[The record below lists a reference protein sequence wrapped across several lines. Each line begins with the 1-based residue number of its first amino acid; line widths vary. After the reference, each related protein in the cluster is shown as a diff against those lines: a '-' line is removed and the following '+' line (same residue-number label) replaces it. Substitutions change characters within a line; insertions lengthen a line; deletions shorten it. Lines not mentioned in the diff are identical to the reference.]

1 MNIKNIKNFREIDF
15 KYEDLLKN
23 KEELEELIAKRKN
36 TYEVASKLFQDNGE
50 DVTTLDKLKDEIKEN
65 ETTLENYNWTIIS
78 LSPIMNMMQEVT
90 DMSTNYMLDIKRAL
104 ETGDYSVEELKNNAN
119 KINVEVN
126 KVLAAEKEKYK
137 EQIIHIVKE
146 SDLNRVFAGVTW
158 AVTRSVKL
166 LTDNYITTNDKIN
179 ELEES
184 KSKLKEE
191 LTNKTN
197 RYQELID
204 NVNSDKDILEINT
217 LDEEIT
223 SIRSELNS
231 TIKELLDYNKN
242 KEDILS
248 EIESYIGSYAPK
260 EEVKEETLENNE
272 LEEEKIETPSDVI
285 DAEFSENKEN
295 NNDKKELKEE
305 KLENKESEEVDIP
318 EEIEAINEEE
328 VEDLSKADERTLM
341 PKKPKVKDVSQ
352 STNLYE
358 IAEVIQQLN
367 PNAEI
372 RVADMGLDSMATQ
385 RFYSSVP
392 VDQLVLPEGFYYN
405 DKNGITNKH
414 NTQTGMYCALEVED
428 LSKADERTL
437 MPKKLK
443 VKDVSQSTNLYE
455 IAEVIQQ
462 LNPNA
467 EIRVA
472 DMGLDSMATQR
483 FYSSVPV
490 DQLVL
495 PEGFYYNDKNGI
507 TNKHNTQTG
516 MYCALEVEDL
526 SKADERTLMPKKP
539 KVKDVSQS
547 TNLYE
552 IAEEVEVKPEEIMPS
567 TPSLNNDLD
576 YSFMD
581 RVSSGKVSDKLMGE
595 IKDTINEKEAIEKD
609 NELDYS
615 FVNMVNKNAVN
626 IVAYNGPST
635 KDIVKATE
643 NYVTAPK
650 KEESSHKFSIKG
662 KLSKWIFKAVLA
674 GVAAIGLYFGLTNKN
689 ETTATMSTLEVDA
702 ETGEH
707 ERVRTSLAVQDGA
720 VYIKYTDG
728 ISEKVSVVDTN
739 GNLLPAGTEIFDAR
753 GTSYTIERY
762 ETAYNSTGAYIVAIV
777 SASILA
783 MNAAKDFKNKSNGS
797 QQSNVSEASE
807 NGINNELSPSN
818 KLENTQELE
827 PVQAHNTEKF
837 VPPMEVPVGAEEIS
851 NNDILRSVEENDT
864 DTLVV
869 DDDMFVPPMELPDE
883 NPFEVKNVSNTKEKI
898 KKLVN
903 DINAVNVGSGAY
915 YNGAKNIITNLPA
928 EQLVLPSGYDLEN
941 GKITNHEDI
950 ELEVTS
956 FVKVNNDLSDE
967 LAKQLTKK

>member
-1 MNIKNIKNFREIDF
+1 MDIKNIKNFREIDF

-23 KEELEELIAKRKN
+23 KKELEELIAKRKN

-65 ETTLENYNWTIIS
+65 ENTLENYKWTIIS

-90 DMSTNYMLDIKRAL
+90 DMSTNYMIDIRRAL
-104 ETGDYSVEELKNNAN
+104 ETGDYSVEELKNKAN
-119 KINVEVN
+119 KINVEVS

-137 EQIIHIVKE
+137 EQIMHIVKE

-191 LTNKTN
+191 LINKTN

-204 NVNSDKDILEINT
+204 NVNNNKDILEINT

-231 TIKELLDYNKN
+231 TIKELLHYNKN

-272 LEEEKIETPSDVI
+272 LEEENKEVLNDVI

-295 NNDKKELKEE
+295 NNDTKELKEE
-305 KLENKESEEVDIP
+305 KLENKESEEVNKP
-318 EEIEAINEEE
+318 EETERVNE
-328 VEDLSKADERTLM
+328 
-341 PKKPKVKDVSQ
+341 
-352 STNLYE
+352 
-358 IAEVIQQLN
+358 
-367 PNAEI
+367 
-372 RVADMGLDSMATQ
+372 
-385 RFYSSVP
+385 
-392 VDQLVLPEGFYYN
+392 
-405 DKNGITNKH
+405 
-414 NTQTGMYCALEVED
+414 
-428 LSKADERTL
+428 
-437 MPKKLK
+437 
-443 VKDVSQSTNLYE
+443 
-455 IAEVIQQ
+455 
-462 LNPNA
+462 
-467 EIRVA
+467 
-472 DMGLDSMATQR
+472 
-483 FYSSVPV
+483 
-490 DQLVL
+490 
-495 PEGFYYNDKNGI
+495 
-507 TNKHNTQTG
+507 
-516 MYCALEVEDL
+516 
-526 SKADERTLMPKKP
+526 
-539 KVKDVSQS
+539 
-547 TNLYE
+547 
-552 IAEEVEVKPEEIMPS
+552 EEVEVKPEEIMPS

-581 RVSSGKVSDKLMGE
+581 RASSGKVSDKLMGE
-595 IKDTINEKEAIEKD
+595 IKDTINEKEATQKD

-615 FVNMVNKNAVN
+615 FVNMVNKNADN
-626 IVAYNGPST
+626 TVAYNGPST

-762 ETAYNSTGAYIVAIV
+762 ETAYNSTGAYIVVIV

-783 MNAAKDFKNKSNGS
+783 MNAAKDFKNKLNDS

-807 NGINNELSPSN
+807 NVINNEPLPSN

>member
-1 MNIKNIKNFREIDF
+1 MDIKNIKNWREIDF

-23 KEELEELIAKRKN
+23 KKELEELIAKRKN

-65 ETTLENYNWTIIS
+65 ENTLEVYNATIDS
-78 LSPIMNMMQEVT
+78 LNPVMNMMQEVT
-90 DMSTNYMLDIKRAL
+90 DMSTNYMLDIRRAL
-104 ETGDYSVEELKNNAN
+104 ETGNYSVEELKNNAN

-126 KVLAAEKEKYK
+126 KVLAAERENSK

-191 LTNKTN
+191 LINKTN

-204 NVNSDKDILEINT
+204 NVNNDKDILEINT

-272 LEEEKIETPSDVI
+272 LEEEKIEVPSNVI
-285 DAEFSENKEN
+285 DAEFSENIEN
-295 NNDKKELKEE
+295 NNDTKELKEE
-305 KLENKESEEVDIP
+305 KLENKESEEVNKP
-318 EEIEAINEEE
+318 EEIETINE
-328 VEDLSKADERTLM
+328 
-341 PKKPKVKDVSQ
+341 
-352 STNLYE
+352 
-358 IAEVIQQLN
+358 
-367 PNAEI
+367 
-372 RVADMGLDSMATQ
+372 
-385 RFYSSVP
+385 
-392 VDQLVLPEGFYYN
+392 
-405 DKNGITNKH
+405 
-414 NTQTGMYCALEVED
+414 
-428 LSKADERTL
+428 
-437 MPKKLK
+437 
-443 VKDVSQSTNLYE
+443 
-455 IAEVIQQ
+455 
-462 LNPNA
+462 
-467 EIRVA
+467 
-472 DMGLDSMATQR
+472 
-483 FYSSVPV
+483 
-490 DQLVL
+490 
-495 PEGFYYNDKNGI
+495 
-507 TNKHNTQTG
+507 
-516 MYCALEVEDL
+516 
-526 SKADERTLMPKKP
+526 
-539 KVKDVSQS
+539 
-547 TNLYE
+547 
-552 IAEEVEVKPEEIMPS
+552 EEVEVKPEEIMPS

-581 RVSSGKVSDKLMGE
+581 RVSSGKVSNELMDE
-595 IKDTINEKEAIEKD
+595 IKDTINEKEAIKKD

-615 FVNMVNKNAVN
+615 FVNMVNKNADN

-689 ETTATMSTLEVDA
+689 ETTATMSTLEVDDV
-702 ETGEH
+702 TGEH
-707 ERVRTSLAVQDGA
+707 ERVRTSLAVKDGA

-753 GTSYTIERY
+753 GTSYIIERY

-783 MNAAKDFKNKSNGS
+783 MNAAKDFKNKLNDS

-807 NGINNELSPSN
+807 NVINNESLPSN

-837 VPPMEVPVGAEEIS
+837 VPPMEIPTQVEEKDALAEDNYKFVPPMEVPVGAEEIS
-851 NNDILRSVEENDT
+851 NDDILKSVKENDT

-869 DDDMFVPPMELPDE
+869 DDDKFVPPMELPDE

-903 DINAVNVGSGAY
+903 DINAVNIGSGAY

>member
-1 MNIKNIKNFREIDF
+1 MDIKNIKNFREIDF

-50 DVTTLDKLKDEIKEN
+50 DVTTLDKLKDEISEN
-65 ETTLENYNWTIIS
+65 ENTLVVYNETINS
-78 LSPIMNMMQEVT
+78 LSPVMNMMQEVT
-90 DMSTNYMLDIKRAL
+90 DMSTNYMIDIRRAL
-104 ETGDYSVEELKNNAN
+104 ETGNYSVEELKNNAN
-119 KINVEVN
+119 KINVEVS
-126 KVLAAEKEKYK
+126 KVLAAERENSK

-191 LTNKTN
+191 LANKTN

-204 NVNSDKDILEINT
+204 NVNNDKDILEINT

-358 IAEVIQQLN
+358 IAE
-367 PNAEI
+367 
-372 RVADMGLDSMATQ
+372 
-385 RFYSSVP
+385 
-392 VDQLVLPEGFYYN
+392 
-405 DKNGITNKH
+405 
-414 NTQTGMYCALEVED
+414 
-428 LSKADERTL
+428 
-437 MPKKLK
+437 
-443 VKDVSQSTNLYE
+443 
-455 IAEVIQQ
+455 
-462 LNPNA
+462 
-467 EIRVA
+467 
-472 DMGLDSMATQR
+472 
-483 FYSSVPV
+483 
-490 DQLVL
+490 
-495 PEGFYYNDKNGI
+495 
-507 TNKHNTQTG
+507 
-516 MYCALEVEDL
+516 
-526 SKADERTLMPKKP
+526 
-539 KVKDVSQS
+539 
-547 TNLYE
+547 
-552 IAEEVEVKPEEIMPS
+552 EVEVKPEEIMPS

-595 IKDTINEKEAIEKD
+595 IKDTINEKEAIKKD

-615 FVNMVNKNAVN
+615 FVNMVNKNADN

-643 NYVTAPK
+643 NYVAASK

-689 ETTATMSTLEVDA
+689 ETTATMSTLEIA
-702 ETGEH
+702 PETGEH

-762 ETAYNSTGAYIVAIV
+762 ETAYNSTGSYIVAIV

-783 MNAAKDFKNKSNGS
+783 MNAAKDFKNKLNGS
-797 QQSNVSEASE
+797 QQPNVSEDHE
-807 NGINNELSPSN
+807 NVINNESLPSN

-851 NNDILRSVEENDT
+851 NDDILKSVEENDT

-903 DINAVNVGSGAY
+903 DINAVNIGSGAY
-915 YNGAKNIITNLPA
+915 YNGSIKEQEKGQTSGGWVVYGKTNSDIEEYRTLKGSANPTDEKVSPMDPMISNFTERKKGVFESLGFTIENHLKEALNPLSVSWTGVTTALDYKASKVADKYLPIGTVTNYVGMIAADSNIKKYGITGAEARVKMDIAYVGGMLVIGKKVKPVVNTIGVHFGDYEFNNAKNVVAPPLSQEAI
-928 EQLVLPSGYDLEN
+928 Q
-941 GKITNHEDI
+941 KDI
-950 ELEVTS
+950 
-956 FVKVNNDLSDE
+956 DE
-967 LAKQLTKK
+967 RFEEALHTTTM

>member
-1 MNIKNIKNFREIDF
+1 MDIKNIKNWREIDF

-50 DVTTLDKLKDEIKEN
+50 DVTTLDKLKDEISEN
-65 ETTLENYNWTIIS
+65 ENTLEVYNATINS
-78 LSPIMNMMQEVT
+78 LSPVMNMMQEVT
-90 DMSTNYMLDIKRAL
+90 DMSTNYMLDIRRAL
-104 ETGDYSVEELKNNAN
+104 ETGNYSVEELKNNAN
-119 KINVEVN
+119 KINVEVS
-126 KVLAAEKEKYK
+126 KVLAAERENSK

-191 LTNKTN
+191 LANKTN

-204 NVNSDKDILEINT
+204 NVNNDNDIAEINT

-272 LEEEKIETPSDVI
+272 LEEEKIEVPSDVI

-295 NNDKKELKEE
+295 NNDTKELKEE
-305 KLENKESEEVDIP
+305 KLENKESEEVNIP
-318 EEIEAINEEE
+318 EEIEAINE
-328 VEDLSKADERTLM
+328 
-341 PKKPKVKDVSQ
+341 
-352 STNLYE
+352 
-358 IAEVIQQLN
+358 
-367 PNAEI
+367 
-372 RVADMGLDSMATQ
+372 
-385 RFYSSVP
+385 
-392 VDQLVLPEGFYYN
+392 
-405 DKNGITNKH
+405 
-414 NTQTGMYCALEVED
+414 
-428 LSKADERTL
+428 
-437 MPKKLK
+437 
-443 VKDVSQSTNLYE
+443 
-455 IAEVIQQ
+455 
-462 LNPNA
+462 
-467 EIRVA
+467 
-472 DMGLDSMATQR
+472 
-483 FYSSVPV
+483 
-490 DQLVL
+490 
-495 PEGFYYNDKNGI
+495 
-507 TNKHNTQTG
+507 
-516 MYCALEVEDL
+516 
-526 SKADERTLMPKKP
+526 
-539 KVKDVSQS
+539 
-547 TNLYE
+547 
-552 IAEEVEVKPEEIMPS
+552 EEVEVKPEEIMPS

-581 RVSSGKVSDKLMGE
+581 RVSSGKVSDKLMSE
-595 IKDTINEKEAIEKD
+595 INDTINEKEAIKKD

-615 FVNMVNKNAVN
+615 FVNMVNKNADN
-626 IVAYNGPST
+626 TVAYNGPST

-702 ETGEH
+702 DTGEH
-707 ERVRTSLAVQDGA
+707 ERVRTSLAVKDGA

-783 MNAAKDFKNKSNGS
+783 MNAAKDFKNKLNGS
-797 QQSNVSEASE
+797 QQPNVSEAQE
-807 NGINNELSPSN
+807 NGINNESLPSN

-903 DINAVNVGSGAY
+903 DINAVNIGSGAY
-915 YNGAKNIITNLPA
+915 YNGSKNIITNLPA

>member
-1 MNIKNIKNFREIDF
+1 MDIKNIKNWREIDF

-50 DVTTLDKLKDEIKEN
+50 DVTTLDKLKDEISEN
-65 ETTLENYNWTIIS
+65 ENTLVVYNETINS
-78 LSPIMNMMQEVT
+78 LSPVMNMMQEVT
-90 DMSTNYMLDIKRAL
+90 DMSTNYMIDIRSAL
-104 ETGDYSVEELKNNAN
+104 VTGNYSVEELKNNAN

-126 KVLAAEKEKYK
+126 KVLAAEKENSK

-191 LTNKTN
+191 LINKTN

-204 NVNSDKDILEINT
+204 NVNNDNDILEINT

-231 TIKELLDYNKN
+231 TIKKLLDYNKN

-248 EIESYIGSYAPK
+248 EIESYIGSYSPK

-272 LEEEKIETPSDVI
+272 LEEENKEVLNDVI

-295 NNDKKELKEE
+295 NNDTKELKEE
-305 KLENKESEEVDIP
+305 KLENKESEEVNKP
-318 EEIEAINEEE
+318 EEIEAINE
-328 VEDLSKADERTLM
+328 
-341 PKKPKVKDVSQ
+341 
-352 STNLYE
+352 
-358 IAEVIQQLN
+358 
-367 PNAEI
+367 
-372 RVADMGLDSMATQ
+372 
-385 RFYSSVP
+385 
-392 VDQLVLPEGFYYN
+392 
-405 DKNGITNKH
+405 
-414 NTQTGMYCALEVED
+414 
-428 LSKADERTL
+428 
-437 MPKKLK
+437 
-443 VKDVSQSTNLYE
+443 
-455 IAEVIQQ
+455 
-462 LNPNA
+462 
-467 EIRVA
+467 
-472 DMGLDSMATQR
+472 
-483 FYSSVPV
+483 
-490 DQLVL
+490 
-495 PEGFYYNDKNGI
+495 
-507 TNKHNTQTG
+507 
-516 MYCALEVEDL
+516 
-526 SKADERTLMPKKP
+526 
-539 KVKDVSQS
+539 
-547 TNLYE
+547 
-552 IAEEVEVKPEEIMPS
+552 EEVEVKPEEIMPS

-581 RVSSGKVSDKLMGE
+581 RVSSGKVSDKLMSE
-595 IKDTINEKEAIEKD
+595 INDTINEKEAIKKD

-615 FVNMVNKNAVN
+615 FVNMVNKNADN

-707 ERVRTSLAVQDGA
+707 ERVRTSLAVKDGA

-753 GTSYTIERY
+753 GTSYIIERY

-783 MNAAKDFKNKSNGS
+783 MNAAKDFKNKLNDS

-807 NGINNELSPSN
+807 NVINNESLPSN

-837 VPPMEVPVGAEEIS
+837 VPPMEIPTQVEEKDALAEDNYKFVPPMEVPVGAEEIS
-851 NNDILRSVEENDT
+851 NDDILKSVKENDT

-869 DDDMFVPPMELPDE
+869 DDDKFVPPMELPDE

-903 DINAVNVGSGAY
+903 DINAVNIGSGAY

>member
-1 MNIKNIKNFREIDF
+1 MDIKNIKNWREIDF

-50 DVTTLDKLKDEIKEN
+50 DVTTLDKLKDEISEN
-65 ETTLENYNWTIIS
+65 ENTLVVYNETINS
-78 LSPIMNMMQEVT
+78 LSPVMNMMQEVT
-90 DMSTNYMLDIKRAL
+90 DMSTNYMIDIRSAL
-104 ETGDYSVEELKNNAN
+104 VTGNYSVEELKNNAN

-126 KVLAAEKEKYK
+126 KVLAAERENSK

-166 LTDNYITTNDKIN
+166 LTDNYINTNDKID

-191 LTNKTN
+191 LANKTN

-272 LEEEKIETPSDVI
+272 LEEEKIEAPSDVI

-295 NNDKKELKEE
+295 NNDTTELEE
-305 KLENKESEEVDIP
+305 ETLENKESEEVNIP
-318 EEIEAINEEE
+318 EEIEAINE
-328 VEDLSKADERTLM
+328 
-341 PKKPKVKDVSQ
+341 
-352 STNLYE
+352 
-358 IAEVIQQLN
+358 
-367 PNAEI
+367 
-372 RVADMGLDSMATQ
+372 
-385 RFYSSVP
+385 
-392 VDQLVLPEGFYYN
+392 
-405 DKNGITNKH
+405 
-414 NTQTGMYCALEVED
+414 
-428 LSKADERTL
+428 
-437 MPKKLK
+437 
-443 VKDVSQSTNLYE
+443 
-455 IAEVIQQ
+455 
-462 LNPNA
+462 
-467 EIRVA
+467 
-472 DMGLDSMATQR
+472 
-483 FYSSVPV
+483 
-490 DQLVL
+490 
-495 PEGFYYNDKNGI
+495 
-507 TNKHNTQTG
+507 
-516 MYCALEVEDL
+516 
-526 SKADERTLMPKKP
+526 
-539 KVKDVSQS
+539 
-547 TNLYE
+547 
-552 IAEEVEVKPEEIMPS
+552 EEVEVKPEEIMPS
-567 TPSLNNDLD
+567 TPSLNNELD

-581 RVSSGKVSDKLMGE
+581 RVSSGKVSDELMGE

-615 FVNMVNKNAVN
+615 FVNMVNKNADN
-626 IVAYNGPST
+626 TVAYNGPST

-702 ETGEH
+702 DTGEH

-783 MNAAKDFKNKSNGS
+783 MNAAKDFKNKLNGS
-797 QQSNVSEASE
+797 QQPNVSEAQE
-807 NGINNELSPSN
+807 NGINNESLPSN

-837 VPPMEVPVGAEEIS
+837 VPPMEIPTQVEEKDALAEDDYKFVPPMEVPVGAEEIS
-851 NNDILRSVEENDT
+851 NDDILKSVEENDT

-869 DDDMFVPPMELPDE
+869 DDDKFVPPMELPDE
-883 NPFEVKNVSNTKEKI
+883 NPFEVRNVSNTKEKI

-915 YNGAKNIITNLPA
+915 YNGSKNIITNLPA

>member
-1 MNIKNIKNFREIDF
+1 MDIKNIKNWREIDF

-23 KEELEELIAKRKN
+23 KKELEELIAKRKN

-50 DVTTLDKLKDEIKEN
+50 DVTTLDKLKDEISEN
-65 ETTLENYNWTIIS
+65 ENTLVVYNETINS
-78 LSPIMNMMQEVT
+78 LSPVMNMMQEVT
-90 DMSTNYMLDIKRAL
+90 DMSTNYMIDIRSAL
-104 ETGDYSVEELKNNAN
+104 VTGNYSVEELKNNAN

-126 KVLAAEKEKYK
+126 KVLAAERENSK

-158 AVTRSVKL
+158 AITRSVKL

-191 LTNKTN
+191 LANKTN

-204 NVNSDKDILEINT
+204 NVNNDKDILEINT

-272 LEEEKIETPSDVI
+272 LEEVEENKEVLNDVI

-295 NNDKKELKEE
+295 NNDTKELKEE
-305 KLENKESEEVDIP
+305 KLENKESEEVNIP
-318 EEIEAINEEE
+318 EEIEAINE
-328 VEDLSKADERTLM
+328 
-341 PKKPKVKDVSQ
+341 
-352 STNLYE
+352 
-358 IAEVIQQLN
+358 
-367 PNAEI
+367 
-372 RVADMGLDSMATQ
+372 
-385 RFYSSVP
+385 
-392 VDQLVLPEGFYYN
+392 
-405 DKNGITNKH
+405 
-414 NTQTGMYCALEVED
+414 
-428 LSKADERTL
+428 
-437 MPKKLK
+437 
-443 VKDVSQSTNLYE
+443 
-455 IAEVIQQ
+455 
-462 LNPNA
+462 
-467 EIRVA
+467 
-472 DMGLDSMATQR
+472 
-483 FYSSVPV
+483 
-490 DQLVL
+490 
-495 PEGFYYNDKNGI
+495 
-507 TNKHNTQTG
+507 
-516 MYCALEVEDL
+516 
-526 SKADERTLMPKKP
+526 
-539 KVKDVSQS
+539 
-547 TNLYE
+547 
-552 IAEEVEVKPEEIMPS
+552 EEVEVKPEEIMPS

-581 RVSSGKVSDKLMGE
+581 RVSSGKVSDKLMSE
-595 IKDTINEKEAIEKD
+595 INDTINEKEAIKKD

-615 FVNMVNKNAVN
+615 FVNMVNKNADNTVAYNGPSTKDIVKANEKDNALDYSFVNMVNKNADN

-707 ERVRTSLAVQDGA
+707 ERVRTSLAVKDGA

-753 GTSYTIERY
+753 GTSYIIERY

-783 MNAAKDFKNKSNGS
+783 MNAAKDFKNKLNDS

-807 NGINNELSPSN
+807 NVINNESLPSN

-837 VPPMEVPVGAEEIS
+837 VPPMEIPTQ
-851 NNDILRSVEENDT
+851 VEEKDALAEDNYK
-864 DTLVV
+864 
-869 DDDMFVPPMELPDE
+869 FVPPMKLPDE

-903 DINAVNVGSGAY
+903 DINAVNIGSGAY

>member
-1 MNIKNIKNFREIDF
+1 MDIKNIKNWREIDF

-50 DVTTLDKLKDEIKEN
+50 DVTTLDKLKDEISEN
-65 ETTLENYNWTIIS
+65 ENTLVVYNETINS
-78 LSPIMNMMQEVT
+78 LSPVMNMMQEVT
-90 DMSTNYMLDIKRAL
+90 DMSTNYMIDIRSAL
-104 ETGDYSVEELKNNAN
+104 VTGNYSVEELKNNAN

-126 KVLAAEKEKYK
+126 KVLAAERENSK

-191 LTNKTN
+191 LANKTN

-204 NVNSDKDILEINT
+204 NVNNDKDILEINT

-272 LEEEKIETPSDVI
+272 LEEVEENKEVLNDVI

-295 NNDKKELKEE
+295 NNDTKELKEE
-305 KLENKESEEVDIP
+305 KLENKESEEVNIP
-318 EEIEAINEEE
+318 EEIEAINE
-328 VEDLSKADERTLM
+328 
-341 PKKPKVKDVSQ
+341 
-352 STNLYE
+352 
-358 IAEVIQQLN
+358 
-367 PNAEI
+367 
-372 RVADMGLDSMATQ
+372 
-385 RFYSSVP
+385 
-392 VDQLVLPEGFYYN
+392 
-405 DKNGITNKH
+405 
-414 NTQTGMYCALEVED
+414 
-428 LSKADERTL
+428 
-437 MPKKLK
+437 
-443 VKDVSQSTNLYE
+443 
-455 IAEVIQQ
+455 
-462 LNPNA
+462 
-467 EIRVA
+467 
-472 DMGLDSMATQR
+472 
-483 FYSSVPV
+483 
-490 DQLVL
+490 
-495 PEGFYYNDKNGI
+495 
-507 TNKHNTQTG
+507 
-516 MYCALEVEDL
+516 
-526 SKADERTLMPKKP
+526 
-539 KVKDVSQS
+539 
-547 TNLYE
+547 
-552 IAEEVEVKPEEIMPS
+552 EEVEVKPEEIMPS

-581 RVSSGKVSDKLMGE
+581 RVSSGKVSDKLMSE
-595 IKDTINEKEAIEKD
+595 INDTINEKEAIKKD

-615 FVNMVNKNAVN
+615 FVNMVNKNADN

-702 ETGEH
+702 DTGEH

-783 MNAAKDFKNKSNGS
+783 MNAAKDFKNKLNGS
-797 QQSNVSEASE
+797 QQPNVSEAQE
-807 NGINNELSPSN
+807 NGINNESLPSN

-827 PVQAHNTEKF
+827 PVQVDNTEKF

-851 NNDILRSVEENDT
+851 NDDILKSVKENDT

-869 DDDMFVPPMELPDE
+869 DDDKFVPPMELPDE

-903 DINAVNVGSGAY
+903 DINAVNIGSGAY

>member
-1 MNIKNIKNFREIDF
+1 MDIKNVKNWREIDF

-50 DVTTLDKLKDEIKEN
+50 DVTTLDKLKDEISEN
-65 ETTLENYNWTIIS
+65 ENTLKVYNETINS
-78 LSPIMNMMQEVT
+78 LSPVMNMMQEVT
-90 DMSTNYMLDIKRAL
+90 DMSTNYMLDIRRAL
-104 ETGDYSVEELKNNAN
+104 ETGNYSVEELKNNAN
-119 KINVEVN
+119 KINVEVS
-126 KVLAAEKEKYK
+126 KVLAAERENSK

-166 LTDNYITTNDKIN
+166 LTDNYITTTDKIN

-191 LTNKTN
+191 LANKTN

-204 NVNSDKDILEINT
+204 NVNNDKDILEINT

-272 LEEEKIETPSDVI
+272 LEEVEENKEVLNDVI

-295 NNDKKELKEE
+295 NNDTKELKEE
-305 KLENKESEEVDIP
+305 KLENKESEEVNIP
-318 EEIEAINEEE
+318 EEIEAINE
-328 VEDLSKADERTLM
+328 
-341 PKKPKVKDVSQ
+341 
-352 STNLYE
+352 
-358 IAEVIQQLN
+358 
-367 PNAEI
+367 
-372 RVADMGLDSMATQ
+372 
-385 RFYSSVP
+385 
-392 VDQLVLPEGFYYN
+392 
-405 DKNGITNKH
+405 
-414 NTQTGMYCALEVED
+414 
-428 LSKADERTL
+428 
-437 MPKKLK
+437 
-443 VKDVSQSTNLYE
+443 
-455 IAEVIQQ
+455 
-462 LNPNA
+462 
-467 EIRVA
+467 
-472 DMGLDSMATQR
+472 
-483 FYSSVPV
+483 
-490 DQLVL
+490 
-495 PEGFYYNDKNGI
+495 
-507 TNKHNTQTG
+507 
-516 MYCALEVEDL
+516 
-526 SKADERTLMPKKP
+526 
-539 KVKDVSQS
+539 
-547 TNLYE
+547 
-552 IAEEVEVKPEEIMPS
+552 EEVEVKPEEIMPS

-581 RVSSGKVSDKLMGE
+581 RVSSGKVSDKLMSE
-595 IKDTINEKEAIEKD
+595 INDTINEKEAIKKD

-615 FVNMVNKNAVN
+615 FVNMVNKNADN
-626 IVAYNGPST
+626 TVAYNGPST

-783 MNAAKDFKNKSNGS
+783 MNAAKDFKNKLNGS
-797 QQSNVSEASE
+797 QQPNVSEASE
-807 NGINNELSPSN
+807 NVINNESLPSN

-827 PVQAHNTEKF
+827 PVQVDNTEKF

-851 NNDILRSVEENDT
+851 NDDILKSVEENDT

-869 DDDMFVPPMELPDE
+869 DDDKFVPPMELPDE

-903 DINAVNVGSGAY
+903 DINAVNIGSGAY

>member
-1 MNIKNIKNFREIDF
+1 MDIKNIKNWREIDF

-23 KEELEELIAKRKN
+23 KKELEELIAKRKN

-50 DVTTLDKLKDEIKEN
+50 DVTTLDKLKDEISEN
-65 ETTLENYNWTIIS
+65 ENTLEVYNETINS
-78 LSPIMNMMQEVT
+78 LSPVMNMMQEVT
-90 DMSTNYMLDIKRAL
+90 DMSTNYMLDIRSAL
-104 ETGDYSVEELKNNAN
+104 ETGNYSVEELKNNAN

-126 KVLAAEKEKYK
+126 KVLAAERENSK

-191 LTNKTN
+191 LANKTN

-204 NVNSDKDILEINT
+204 NVNNDKDILEINT

-272 LEEEKIETPSDVI
+272 LEEEKIEVPSDVI

-295 NNDKKELKEE
+295 NNDTKELKEE
-305 KLENKESEEVDIP
+305 TLEDKELEEVNKP
-318 EEIEAINEEE
+318 EKTERVNE
-328 VEDLSKADERTLM
+328 
-341 PKKPKVKDVSQ
+341 
-352 STNLYE
+352 
-358 IAEVIQQLN
+358 
-367 PNAEI
+367 
-372 RVADMGLDSMATQ
+372 
-385 RFYSSVP
+385 
-392 VDQLVLPEGFYYN
+392 
-405 DKNGITNKH
+405 
-414 NTQTGMYCALEVED
+414 
-428 LSKADERTL
+428 
-437 MPKKLK
+437 
-443 VKDVSQSTNLYE
+443 
-455 IAEVIQQ
+455 
-462 LNPNA
+462 
-467 EIRVA
+467 
-472 DMGLDSMATQR
+472 
-483 FYSSVPV
+483 
-490 DQLVL
+490 
-495 PEGFYYNDKNGI
+495 
-507 TNKHNTQTG
+507 
-516 MYCALEVEDL
+516 
-526 SKADERTLMPKKP
+526 
-539 KVKDVSQS
+539 
-547 TNLYE
+547 
-552 IAEEVEVKPEEIMPS
+552 EEVEVKPEEIMPS

-595 IKDTINEKEAIEKD
+595 IKDTINEKEATQKD

-615 FVNMVNKNAVN
+615 FVNMVNKNADNTVAYNGPSTKDIVKATEKDNALDYSFVN
-626 IVAYNGPST
+626 MVNMNADNTVAYNGPST

-650 KEESSHKFSIKG
+650 KEDGSHKFSIKG

-707 ERVRTSLAVQDGA
+707 ERVRTSLAVKDGA

-753 GTSYTIERY
+753 GTSYIIERY

-783 MNAAKDFKNKSNGS
+783 MNAAKDFKNKLNDS

-807 NGINNELSPSN
+807 NVINNESLPSN

-827 PVQAHNTEKF
+827 PVQAHNTEKFVPPMEIPTQVEEKDTLVEDDYKF

-903 DINAVNVGSGAY
+903 DINAVNIGSGAY

>member
-1 MNIKNIKNFREIDF
+1 MDIKNIKNWREIDF

-23 KEELEELIAKRKN
+23 KKELEELIAKRKN

-50 DVTTLDKLKDEIKEN
+50 DVTTLDKLKDEISEN
-65 ETTLENYNWTIIS
+65 ENTLVVYNETINS
-78 LSPIMNMMQEVT
+78 LSPVMNMMQEVT
-90 DMSTNYMLDIKRAL
+90 DMSTNYMIDIRSAL
-104 ETGDYSVEELKNNAN
+104 VTGNYSVEELKNNAN

-191 LTNKTN
+191 LANKTN

-204 NVNSDKDILEINT
+204 NVNNDNDIAEINT

-272 LEEEKIETPSDVI
+272 LEEEKIEVPSDVI

-295 NNDKKELKEE
+295 NNVEE
-305 KLENKESEEVDIP
+305 TLENKDLEEVNIP
-318 EEIEAINEEE
+318 EEIEAINE
-328 VEDLSKADERTLM
+328 
-341 PKKPKVKDVSQ
+341 
-352 STNLYE
+352 
-358 IAEVIQQLN
+358 
-367 PNAEI
+367 
-372 RVADMGLDSMATQ
+372 
-385 RFYSSVP
+385 
-392 VDQLVLPEGFYYN
+392 
-405 DKNGITNKH
+405 
-414 NTQTGMYCALEVED
+414 
-428 LSKADERTL
+428 
-437 MPKKLK
+437 
-443 VKDVSQSTNLYE
+443 
-455 IAEVIQQ
+455 
-462 LNPNA
+462 
-467 EIRVA
+467 
-472 DMGLDSMATQR
+472 
-483 FYSSVPV
+483 
-490 DQLVL
+490 
-495 PEGFYYNDKNGI
+495 
-507 TNKHNTQTG
+507 
-516 MYCALEVEDL
+516 
-526 SKADERTLMPKKP
+526 
-539 KVKDVSQS
+539 
-547 TNLYE
+547 
-552 IAEEVEVKPEEIMPS
+552 EEVEVKPEEIMPS

-581 RVSSGKVSDKLMGE
+581 RVSSGKVSNELMDE
-595 IKDTINEKEAIEKD
+595 IKDTINEKEAIKKD

-615 FVNMVNKNAVN
+615 FVNMVNKNADN

-702 ETGEH
+702 DTGEH
-707 ERVRTSLAVQDGA
+707 ERVRTSLAVKDGA

-783 MNAAKDFKNKSNGS
+783 MNAAKDFKNKLNDS

-807 NGINNELSPSN
+807 NVINNESLPSN

-837 VPPMEVPVGAEEIS
+837 VPPMEIPTQVEEKDALAEDNYKFVPPMEVPVGAEEIS
-851 NNDILRSVEENDT
+851 NNDILKSVKENDT

-869 DDDMFVPPMELPDE
+869 DDDKFVPPMELPDE

-903 DINAVNVGSGAY
+903 DINAVNIGSGAY

>member
-1 MNIKNIKNFREIDF
+1 MDIKNIKNWREIDF

-23 KEELEELIAKRKN
+23 KKELEELIAKRKN

-50 DVTTLDKLKDEIKEN
+50 DVTTLDKLKDEISEN
-65 ETTLENYNWTIIS
+65 ENTLVVYNETINS
-78 LSPIMNMMQEVT
+78 LSPVMNMMQEVT
-90 DMSTNYMLDIKRAL
+90 DMSTNYMIDIRSAL
-104 ETGDYSVEELKNNAN
+104 VTGNYSVEELKNNAN

-126 KVLAAEKEKYK
+126 KVLAAERENSK

-191 LTNKTN
+191 LANKTN

-204 NVNSDKDILEINT
+204 NVNNDKDILEINT

-272 LEEEKIETPSDVI
+272 LEEVEENKEVLNDVI

-295 NNDKKELKEE
+295 NNDTKELKEE
-305 KLENKESEEVDIP
+305 KLENKESEEVNIP
-318 EEIEAINEEE
+318 EEIEAINE
-328 VEDLSKADERTLM
+328 
-341 PKKPKVKDVSQ
+341 
-352 STNLYE
+352 
-358 IAEVIQQLN
+358 
-367 PNAEI
+367 
-372 RVADMGLDSMATQ
+372 
-385 RFYSSVP
+385 
-392 VDQLVLPEGFYYN
+392 
-405 DKNGITNKH
+405 
-414 NTQTGMYCALEVED
+414 
-428 LSKADERTL
+428 
-437 MPKKLK
+437 
-443 VKDVSQSTNLYE
+443 
-455 IAEVIQQ
+455 
-462 LNPNA
+462 
-467 EIRVA
+467 
-472 DMGLDSMATQR
+472 
-483 FYSSVPV
+483 
-490 DQLVL
+490 
-495 PEGFYYNDKNGI
+495 
-507 TNKHNTQTG
+507 
-516 MYCALEVEDL
+516 
-526 SKADERTLMPKKP
+526 
-539 KVKDVSQS
+539 
-547 TNLYE
+547 
-552 IAEEVEVKPEEIMPS
+552 EEVEVKPEEIMPS

-581 RVSSGKVSDKLMGE
+581 RVSSGKVSDKLMSE
-595 IKDTINEKEAIEKD
+595 INDTINEKEAIKKD

-615 FVNMVNKNAVN
+615 FVNMVNKNADNIVAYNGPSTKDIVKANEKDNALDYSFVNMVNKNADN

-707 ERVRTSLAVQDGA
+707 ERVRTSLAVKDGA

-753 GTSYTIERY
+753 GTSYIIERY

-783 MNAAKDFKNKSNGS
+783 MNAAKDFKNKLNDS

-807 NGINNELSPSN
+807 NVINNESLPSN

-837 VPPMEVPVGAEEIS
+837 VPPMEIPTQVEEKDALAEDNYKFVPPMEVPVGAEEIS
-851 NNDILRSVEENDT
+851 NDDILKSVKENDT

-869 DDDMFVPPMELPDE
+869 DDDKFVPPMELPDE

-903 DINAVNVGSGAY
+903 DINAVNIGSGAY

>member
-1 MNIKNIKNFREIDF
+1 MDIKNIKNWREIDF

-23 KEELEELIAKRKN
+23 KKELEELIAKRKN

-50 DVTTLDKLKDEIKEN
+50 DVTTLDKLKDEISEN
-65 ETTLENYNWTIIS
+65 ENTLKVYNETINS
-78 LSPIMNMMQEVT
+78 LSPVMNMMQEVT
-90 DMSTNYMLDIKRAL
+90 DMSTNYMIDIRSAL
-104 ETGDYSVEELKNNAN
+104 VTGNYSVEELKNNAN

-126 KVLAAEKEKYK
+126 KVLAAERENSK

-191 LTNKTN
+191 LANKTN

-204 NVNSDKDILEINT
+204 NVNNDKDILEINT

-242 KEDILS
+242 KKDILS

-272 LEEEKIETPSDVI
+272 LEEENKEVLNDVI

-295 NNDKKELKEE
+295 NNDTKELKEE
-305 KLENKESEEVDIP
+305 KLENKESEEVNIP
-318 EEIEAINEEE
+318 EEIEAINE
-328 VEDLSKADERTLM
+328 
-341 PKKPKVKDVSQ
+341 
-352 STNLYE
+352 
-358 IAEVIQQLN
+358 
-367 PNAEI
+367 
-372 RVADMGLDSMATQ
+372 
-385 RFYSSVP
+385 
-392 VDQLVLPEGFYYN
+392 
-405 DKNGITNKH
+405 
-414 NTQTGMYCALEVED
+414 
-428 LSKADERTL
+428 
-437 MPKKLK
+437 
-443 VKDVSQSTNLYE
+443 
-455 IAEVIQQ
+455 
-462 LNPNA
+462 
-467 EIRVA
+467 
-472 DMGLDSMATQR
+472 
-483 FYSSVPV
+483 
-490 DQLVL
+490 
-495 PEGFYYNDKNGI
+495 
-507 TNKHNTQTG
+507 
-516 MYCALEVEDL
+516 
-526 SKADERTLMPKKP
+526 
-539 KVKDVSQS
+539 
-547 TNLYE
+547 
-552 IAEEVEVKPEEIMPS
+552 EEVEVKPEEIMPS

-615 FVNMVNKNAVN
+615 FVNMVNKNADN
-626 IVAYNGPST
+626 TVAYNGPST

-650 KEESSHKFSIKG
+650 KEETSHKFSIKG

-702 ETGEH
+702 DTGEH

-753 GTSYTIERY
+753 GTSYIIERY

-783 MNAAKDFKNKSNGS
+783 MNAAKDFKNKLNGS
-797 QQSNVSEASE
+797 QQTNVSEVHE
-807 NGINNELSPSN
+807 NRINNEVLPSN
-818 KLENTQELE
+818 KFENTQELE
-827 PVQAHNTEKF
+827 PIQVDNTEKF

-851 NNDILRSVEENDT
+851 NDDILKSVEENDT

-869 DDDMFVPPMELPDE
+869 DDYKFVPPMELPDE

-903 DINAVNVGSGAY
+903 DINAVNIGSGAY

>member
-1 MNIKNIKNFREIDF
+1 MDIKNIKNWREIDF

-23 KEELEELIAKRKN
+23 KKELEELIAKRKN

-50 DVTTLDKLKDEIKEN
+50 DVTTLDKLKDEISEN
-65 ETTLENYNWTIIS
+65 ENTLVVYNETINS
-78 LSPIMNMMQEVT
+78 LSPVMNMMQEVT
-90 DMSTNYMLDIKRAL
+90 DMSTNYMIDIRSAL
-104 ETGDYSVEELKNNAN
+104 VTGNYSVEELKNNAN

-126 KVLAAEKEKYK
+126 KVLAAERENSK

-191 LTNKTN
+191 LANKTN

-204 NVNSDKDILEINT
+204 NVNNDKDILEINT

-272 LEEEKIETPSDVI
+272 LEEVEENKEVLNDVI

-295 NNDKKELKEE
+295 NNDTKELKEE
-305 KLENKESEEVDIP
+305 KLENKESEEVNIP
-318 EEIEAINEEE
+318 EEIEAINE
-328 VEDLSKADERTLM
+328 
-341 PKKPKVKDVSQ
+341 
-352 STNLYE
+352 
-358 IAEVIQQLN
+358 
-367 PNAEI
+367 
-372 RVADMGLDSMATQ
+372 
-385 RFYSSVP
+385 
-392 VDQLVLPEGFYYN
+392 
-405 DKNGITNKH
+405 
-414 NTQTGMYCALEVED
+414 
-428 LSKADERTL
+428 
-437 MPKKLK
+437 
-443 VKDVSQSTNLYE
+443 
-455 IAEVIQQ
+455 
-462 LNPNA
+462 
-467 EIRVA
+467 
-472 DMGLDSMATQR
+472 
-483 FYSSVPV
+483 
-490 DQLVL
+490 
-495 PEGFYYNDKNGI
+495 
-507 TNKHNTQTG
+507 
-516 MYCALEVEDL
+516 
-526 SKADERTLMPKKP
+526 
-539 KVKDVSQS
+539 
-547 TNLYE
+547 
-552 IAEEVEVKPEEIMPS
+552 EEVEVKPEEIMPS

-581 RVSSGKVSDKLMGE
+581 RVSSGKVSDKLMSE
-595 IKDTINEKEAIEKD
+595 INDTINEKEAIKKD

-615 FVNMVNKNAVN
+615 FVNMVNKNADN

-707 ERVRTSLAVQDGA
+707 ERVRTSLAVKDGA

-753 GTSYTIERY
+753 GTSYIIERY

-783 MNAAKDFKNKSNGS
+783 MNAAKDFKNKLNDS

-807 NGINNELSPSN
+807 NVINNESLPSN

-837 VPPMEVPVGAEEIS
+837 VPPMEIPTQVEEKDALAEDNYKFVPPMEVPVGAEEIS
-851 NNDILRSVEENDT
+851 NDDILKSVKENDT

-869 DDDMFVPPMELPDE
+869 DDDKFVPPMELPDE

-903 DINAVNVGSGAY
+903 DINAVNIGSGAY

>member
-1 MNIKNIKNFREIDF
+1 MDIKNIKNWREIDF

-23 KEELEELIAKRKN
+23 KKELEELIAKRKN

-50 DVTTLDKLKDEIKEN
+50 DVTTLDKLKDEISEN
-65 ETTLENYNWTIIS
+65 ENTLVVYNETINS
-78 LSPIMNMMQEVT
+78 LSPVMNMMQEVT
-90 DMSTNYMLDIKRAL
+90 DMSTNYMIDIRSAL
-104 ETGDYSVEELKNNAN
+104 VTGNYSVEELKNNAN

-126 KVLAAEKEKYK
+126 KVLAAERENSK

-191 LTNKTN
+191 LANKTN

-204 NVNSDKDILEINT
+204 NVNNDNDIAEINT

-272 LEEEKIETPSDVI
+272 LEEEKIEVPSDVI

-295 NNDKKELKEE
+295 NNVEE
-305 KLENKESEEVDIP
+305 TLENKDLEEVNIP
-318 EEIEAINEEE
+318 EEIEAINE
-328 VEDLSKADERTLM
+328 
-341 PKKPKVKDVSQ
+341 
-352 STNLYE
+352 
-358 IAEVIQQLN
+358 
-367 PNAEI
+367 
-372 RVADMGLDSMATQ
+372 
-385 RFYSSVP
+385 
-392 VDQLVLPEGFYYN
+392 
-405 DKNGITNKH
+405 
-414 NTQTGMYCALEVED
+414 
-428 LSKADERTL
+428 
-437 MPKKLK
+437 
-443 VKDVSQSTNLYE
+443 
-455 IAEVIQQ
+455 
-462 LNPNA
+462 
-467 EIRVA
+467 
-472 DMGLDSMATQR
+472 
-483 FYSSVPV
+483 
-490 DQLVL
+490 
-495 PEGFYYNDKNGI
+495 
-507 TNKHNTQTG
+507 
-516 MYCALEVEDL
+516 
-526 SKADERTLMPKKP
+526 
-539 KVKDVSQS
+539 
-547 TNLYE
+547 
-552 IAEEVEVKPEEIMPS
+552 EEVEVKPEEIMPS
-567 TPSLNNDLD
+567 TPSLNNDID

-581 RVSSGKVSDKLMGE
+581 KASSGKVPDELMGE
-595 IKDTINEKEAIEKD
+595 INDTINAINERKAIKKD
-609 NELDYS
+609 SELDY
-615 FVNMVNKNAVN
+615 FVNMVNKNADN
-626 IVAYNGPST
+626 TVAYNGPST

-702 ETGEH
+702 DTGEH
-707 ERVRTSLAVQDGA
+707 ERVRTSLAVKDGA

-783 MNAAKDFKNKSNGS
+783 MNAAKDFKNKLNGS
-797 QQSNVSEASE
+797 QQPNVSEAQE
-807 NGINNELSPSN
+807 NGINNESLPSN

-903 DINAVNVGSGAY
+903 DINAVNIGSGAY
-915 YNGAKNIITNLPA
+915 YNGSKNIISNLPA

>member
-1 MNIKNIKNFREIDF
+1 MDIKNIKNWREIDF

-23 KEELEELIAKRKN
+23 KKELEELIAKRKN

-50 DVTTLDKLKDEIKEN
+50 DVTTLDKLKDEISEN
-65 ETTLENYNWTIIS
+65 ENTLVVYNETINS
-78 LSPIMNMMQEVT
+78 LSPVMNMMQEVT
-90 DMSTNYMLDIKRAL
+90 DMSTNYMIDIRSAL
-104 ETGDYSVEELKNNAN
+104 VTGNYSVEELKNNAN

-126 KVLAAEKEKYK
+126 KVLAAERENSK

-191 LTNKTN
+191 LANKTN

-204 NVNSDKDILEINT
+204 NVNNDKDILEINT

-272 LEEEKIETPSDVI
+272 LEEVEENKEVLNDVI

-295 NNDKKELKEE
+295 NNDTKELKEE
-305 KLENKESEEVDIP
+305 KLENKESEEVNIP
-318 EEIEAINEEE
+318 EEIEAINE
-328 VEDLSKADERTLM
+328 
-341 PKKPKVKDVSQ
+341 
-352 STNLYE
+352 
-358 IAEVIQQLN
+358 
-367 PNAEI
+367 
-372 RVADMGLDSMATQ
+372 
-385 RFYSSVP
+385 
-392 VDQLVLPEGFYYN
+392 
-405 DKNGITNKH
+405 
-414 NTQTGMYCALEVED
+414 
-428 LSKADERTL
+428 
-437 MPKKLK
+437 
-443 VKDVSQSTNLYE
+443 
-455 IAEVIQQ
+455 
-462 LNPNA
+462 
-467 EIRVA
+467 
-472 DMGLDSMATQR
+472 
-483 FYSSVPV
+483 
-490 DQLVL
+490 
-495 PEGFYYNDKNGI
+495 
-507 TNKHNTQTG
+507 
-516 MYCALEVEDL
+516 
-526 SKADERTLMPKKP
+526 
-539 KVKDVSQS
+539 
-547 TNLYE
+547 
-552 IAEEVEVKPEEIMPS
+552 EEVEVKPEEIMPS

-581 RVSSGKVSDKLMGE
+581 RVSSGKVSDKLMSE
-595 IKDTINEKEAIEKD
+595 INDTINEKEAIKKD

-615 FVNMVNKNAVN
+615 FVNMVNKNADNTVAYNGPSTKDIVKTTEKDNELNYSFVN
-626 IVAYNGPST
+626 MVNKNADNTVAYNGPST

-707 ERVRTSLAVQDGA
+707 ERVRTSLAVKDGA

-753 GTSYTIERY
+753 GTSYIIERY

-783 MNAAKDFKNKSNGS
+783 MNAAKDFKNKLNDS

-807 NGINNELSPSN
+807 NVINNESLPSN

-837 VPPMEVPVGAEEIS
+837 VPPMEIPTQVEEKDALAEDNYKFVPPMEVPVGAEEIS
-851 NNDILRSVEENDT
+851 NDDILKSVKENDT

-869 DDDMFVPPMELPDE
+869 DDDKFVPPMELPDE

-903 DINAVNVGSGAY
+903 DINAVNIGSGAY